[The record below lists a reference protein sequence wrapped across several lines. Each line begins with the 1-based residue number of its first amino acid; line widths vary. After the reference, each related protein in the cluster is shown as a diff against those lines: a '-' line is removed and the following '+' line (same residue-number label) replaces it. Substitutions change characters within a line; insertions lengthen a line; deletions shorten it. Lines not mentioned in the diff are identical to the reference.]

1 MFARRIPPAPPA
13 PLENAHMG
21 QARIVLAGICPSLAG
36 LTWQTDR
43 LLRLGRQNHL
53 EVVLRDFSID
63 RLHAEVGLS
72 GGRWVLRR
80 MSQNPLYPT
89 SVNGEPVR
97 GADRPLL
104 PQDVIQLGKLTL

>member
-63 RLHAEVGLS
+63 RLHAEVAFRAAAGS
-72 GGRWVLRR
+72 CGACRR
-80 MSQNPLYPT
+80 TRSI
-89 SVNGEPVR
+89 R
-97 GADRPLL
+97 HR
-104 PQDVIQLGKLTL
+104 